1 MMLSCQYGP
10 KSLRNVSNI
19 LLNLCH
25 EELKQFWR
33 QKGVQPGTS
42 NVPNKVASECVYLYF
57 IYIHIYIYIYT
68 EQNYKCNTFDWHSCS
83 QHANCTL
90 HLNLRYLW
98 HCALWKTAHFR
109 VAFYCGQPKA
119 HLCNNHAVKSASWYT
134 TPVRWMDYLGKGEV
148 LTNTDLD
155 RFVNNIWEISLLCM

>member
-1 MMLSCQYGP
+1 MSQSSNHLRLVSWTFTLLKWPPQSQDLNPIEYLWDVVEREICSLQISSNCVMLSCQYGP

-57 IYIHIYIYIYT
+57 IYIYIYT
-68 EQNYKCNTFDWHSCS
+68 EQNYKCNTFDWHPCS

-98 HCALWKTAHFR
+98 HCAVW
-109 VAFYCGQPKA
+109 
-119 HLCNNHAVKSASWYT
+119 
-134 TPVRWMDYLGKGEV
+134 
-148 LTNTDLD
+148 
-155 RFVNNIWEISLLCM
+155 